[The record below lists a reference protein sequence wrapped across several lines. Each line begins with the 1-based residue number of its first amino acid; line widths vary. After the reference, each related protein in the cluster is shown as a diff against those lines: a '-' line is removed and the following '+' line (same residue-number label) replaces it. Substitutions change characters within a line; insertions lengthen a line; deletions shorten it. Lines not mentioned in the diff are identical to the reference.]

1 MSERVTVQDK
11 IGRSATTNL
20 LDERINPYQSIG
32 GTLGQNGHRY
42 IPTGALIGG
51 MQDCPLKSAIV
62 LGFSAARTVNCR
74 QQTNALIEESLAL
87 VPGGLVKGNVRQSYC
102 PACRDPQDSPS
113 PSTCLASHAAV
124 VDDIA
129 IILISRIKLVP
140 WLKSKWCVNAIEIR

>member
-1 MSERVTVQDK
+1 RWV
-11 IGRSATTNL
+11 R
-20 LDERINPYQSIG
+20 
-32 GTLGQNGHRY
+32 NGHRY

-51 MQDCPLKSAIV
+51 MQDCPLKSASV

-74 QQTNALIEESLAL
+74 QQINALIEEPLVR

-140 WLKSKWCVNAIEIR
+140 WLKSKWCVNAIE